1 MQLEETMHAC
11 SALAV
16 ACFAISAA
24 SGGTISYTGT
34 LASPSDS
41 STEITVT
48 LASAGNLLLQTWG
61 FGGGTNA
68 AGAVIPAGGFD
79 PFVGVFAG
87 VGGSAVLIDGTSDVL
102 SNYLGFTGCPPAGT
116 VDIGGAVCGD
126 VSMTFS
132 LAAGTYTVLLTDGLY
147 IPNAVFETNG
157 VLADGFTDL
166 TAGVFQTCNGAN
178 CVSDTANW
186 ALDITTPGTTAPV
199 PEPGGP
205 WLCGIGLVVLSAA
218 SRRLSRPKSKAIKLV
233 Q

>member
-1 MQLEETMHAC
+1 MNAC

-34 LASPSDS
+34 LASPDDS
-41 STEITVT
+41 STAITVT
-48 LASAGNLLLQTWG
+48 LASAGNLELQTWG

-68 AGAVIPAGGFD
+68 AGGVIPAGGFD

-87 VGGSAVLIDGTSDVL
+87 VGSTAVLINGTSDVL
-102 SNYLGFTGCPPAGT
+102 TNYSGFTGCPPAGM
-116 VDIGGAVCGD
+116 VDIGGATCGD

-132 LAAGTYTVLLTDGLY
+132 LAAGAYTVLLTDGLY

-157 VLADGFTDL
+157 VLADGFSDF
-166 TAGVFQTCNGAN
+166 TAGVFQTCNGSN

-186 ALDITTPGTTAPV
+186 ALDISTPGVTAQV
-199 PEPGGP
+199 PEPGGL
-205 WLCGIGLVVLSAA
+205 WACGIGLVALIVA
-218 SRRLSRPKSKAIKLV
+218 SRRPRLLA
-233 Q
+233 